1 VYDKRAGYR
10 YTMSSDDL
18 GALYLDL
25 MRKCLTATLEEGP
38 ELVEVKPRDWLR
50 VGIAR
55 ALGAAGLK
63 LARSRTDRRE
73 ARARG
78 LDNNPRADTMI
89 GLARLDNIRMCVE
102 RVLADGV
109 PGDLIEA
116 GVWRGG
122 AAVFMRAVLAAHGV
136 LDRTVWVADSF
147 AGLPPPDEAAYPAD
161 RGDRHHEQEWLAVT
175 LDEVKGTF
183 RKYGLLDGQVR
194 FLQGWFKDTL
204 PGAPIERLA
213 VIRLDG
219 DMYQST
225 MDGLAALY
233 PRLSVGGY
241 VILDDW
247 NLIPACRRAIDD
259 FRAREG
265 ISEPVLPVDGNAG
278 YWRRER

>member
-1 VYDKRAGYR
+1 MTG
-10 YTMSSDDL
+10 DDL

-38 ELVEVKPRDWLR
+38 ELVEVRPRDWLR
-50 VGIAR
+50 AGIAR

-63 LARSRTDRRE
+63 LARSRADRRE

-122 AAVFMRAVLAAHGV
+122 AAVFMRAVLAAHGMR
-136 LDRTVWVADSF
+136 DRTVWVADSF
-147 AGLPPPDEAAYPAD
+147 AGLPPPDEAACPAD

-213 VIRLDG
+213 LIRLDG

>member
-1 VYDKRAGYR
+1 MTRDHLA
-10 YTMSSDDL
+10 T
-18 GALYLDL
+18 LYLDL
-25 MRKCLTATLEEGP
+25 MRKCLTGTLEDGP
-38 ELVEVKPRDWLR
+38 ELVEVKPREWLR
-50 VGIAR
+50 VRIAR
-55 ALGAAGLK
+55 ALAAAGFALVRK
-63 LARSRTDRRE
+63 RTDLRE
-73 ARARG
+73 LRARG
-78 LDNNPRADTMI
+78 LDNNPRSDTMI
-89 GLARLDNIRMCVE
+89 GLARLDNIRACVE

-122 AAVFMRAVLAAHGV
+122 AAVFMRAVLAAHGIG
-136 LDRTVWVADSF
+136 DRTVWVADSF
-147 AGLPPPDEAAYPAD
+147 AGLPPPDESAYPAD
-161 RGDRHHEQEWLAVT
+161 RGDRHHEHDWLAVT
-175 LDEVKGTF
+175 LDDVKGTF

-194 FLQGWFKDTL
+194 FLEGWFKDTL

-213 VIRLDG
+213 VIR
-219 DMYQST
+219 

-233 PRLSVGGY
+233 PRLSIGGY

-265 ISEPVLPVDGNAG
+265 IVEPVLPVDGNAG

>member
-1 VYDKRAGYR
+1 MTG
-10 YTMSSDDL
+10 DDL

-38 ELVEVKPRDWLR
+38 ELVEVRPRDWLR
-50 VGIAR
+50 AGIAR

-63 LARSRTDRRE
+63 LARSRADRRE

-122 AAVFMRAVLAAHGV
+122 AAVFMRAVLAAHGMR
-136 LDRTVWVADSF
+136 DRTVWVADSF
-147 AGLPPPDEAAYPAD
+147 AGLPPPDEAACPAD

-213 VIRLDG
+213 LIRLDG

-247 NLIPACRRAIDD
+247 NLIPACRRAI
-259 FRAREG
+259 RAFALAE
-265 ISEPVLPVDGNAG
+265 
-278 YWRRER
+278 Y